1 MKNFNVEWIVPLIIG
16 VVFVVGNIMRIL
28 NWKNEQ
34 DKKATKRPREFQ
46 IPKRPPVVQ
55 PVRESDRPLTVEAV
69 FAPTAQRVDPPP
81 RPLGR
86 LQSVPPAQRQRP
98 QLTAQSEEVQKA
110 IRKNRAK
117 AQRKQNNFREVV
129 EPVVIPVVEVVNP
142 RENLDRDVPPPP
154 DFPQGEVP
162 STSGF
167 AMSSFIGDLTRSPD
181 GLARAMI
188 LQVIFAPPLSR
199 RRFPTGT

>member
-1 MKNFNVEWIVPLIIG
+1 MKNFNVEWIVPVIIG

-34 DKKATKRPREFQ
+34 EKKATKRPREFQ

-55 PVRESDRPLTVEAV
+55 PVRESERPLTVEAV
-69 FAPTAQRVDPPP
+69 FAPTAQRTVPPP

-86 LQSVPPAQRQRP
+86 LESATPAQRQRP
-98 QLTAQSEEVQKA
+98 QPTAQSEEVQRA
-110 IRKNRAK
+110 IRKNRAR
-117 AQRKQNNFREVV
+117 AQKKQYTFREVV
-129 EPVVIPVVEVVNP
+129 EPVVVPVVEVVNP
-142 RENLDRDVPPPP
+142 RENLDREVPPAP
-154 DFPQGEVP
+154 DFPQGGVP

-167 AMSSFIGDLTRSPD
+167 AMSAFIGDITRSPD
-181 GLARAMI
+181 GLARAMV

-199 RRFPTGT
+199 RRFPSVT